1 VTVDQ
6 VADRRPR
13 ARRGPL
19 AGIRVTDFGW
29 VGVGPMATRLLADFG
44 AEVIK
49 VEDVVEL
56 DRVRRL
62 PIYKGGGSR
71 TYGDE
76 DAAPDPNRSGMFNNY
91 SRNKLGVTLNM
102 RLASGRAVAERLIA
116 ASDVVAENF
125 AAGVLERW
133 GLTLAH
139 IRELRPDIITC
150 RMTGYG
156 QVGPEAGYRSYGPVV
171 QAVSGLSH
179 ISGLPGREPS
189 GIGLSYMDNLAAYY
203 NSAAILMALY
213 RRNITGVGADID
225 TSAIEVGIN
234 LLGPV
239 LLDVQAGQG
248 PTRRPG
254 FPSGNM
260 HEFARV
266 APHGVYPA
274 LGEDRWIAISI
285 YTDREWHSLV
295 EVMGDVSLFMNPA
308 FGTMEARFRNHDELD
323 EIVGRW
329 TRQFDAAELMTRLQ
343 ARGVRAGAVQTA
355 QDVFDHDPQTL
366 AREVMFSLDHPVI
379 GAARFESA
387 PIHGGAVDPDHWRSA
402 PLLGEDNDYVFRG
415 ILGMSDEEYGSLV
428 DEGAIIDTSTA
439 ASGAL

>member
-1 VTVDQ
+1 
-6 VADRRPR
+6 
-13 ARRGPL
+13 
-19 AGIRVTDFGW
+19 
-29 VGVGPMATRLLADFG
+29 LLADFG

-49 VEDVVEL
+49 VEDVKEF
-56 DRVRRL
+56 DRVRKL

-116 ASDVVAENF
+116 TSDVVAENF

-133 GLTLAH
+133 GLTPER
-139 IRELRPDIITC
+139 IRQLRHDIITC

-156 QVGPEAGYRSYGPVV
+156 QFGPEAGYRSYGPVV

-179 ISGLPGREPS
+179 ISGLAGREPS

-203 NSAAILMALY
+203 NSAAIMMALY

-234 LLGPV
+234 MLGPV

-248 PTRRPG
+248 PTRRPN
-254 FPSGNM
+254 FPPGNM
-260 HEFARV
+260 VEFPRV

-274 LGEDRWIAISI
+274 LGDDRWIAISV
-285 YTDREWHSLV
+285 YTEDEWYKLV
-295 EVMGDVSLFMNPA
+295 NVMGDNGLLVNPS
-308 FGTMEARFRNHDELD
+308 FETMEARYRNHKELD
-323 EIVGRW
+323 DVVGRW
-329 TRQFDAAELMTRLQ
+329 TAHFDAVELMTRLQ
-343 ARGVRAGAVQTA
+343 AAGVRAGAVQTA
-355 QDVFDHDPQTL
+355 QDVFDDDPQTL
-366 AREVMFSLDHPVI
+366 ARQVMFSLNHPVI
-379 GAARFESA
+379 GEARLESA
-387 PIHGGAVDPDHWRSA
+387 PILGGAVDPDHWRSA

-415 ILGMSDEEYGSLV
+415 ILGMGDDEYQALI
-428 DEGAIIDTSTA
+428 DEGAMLDTATA
-439 ASGAL
+439 ASGAA

>member
-1 VTVDQ
+1 
-6 VADRRPR
+6 
-13 ARRGPL
+13 
-19 AGIRVTDFGW
+19 VTDFSW
-29 VGVGPMATRLLADFG
+29 VGVGPLATRLLADFG

-49 VEDVVEL
+49 VEDVKEL

-62 PIYKGGGSR
+62 PIYKDGGSR

-116 ASDVVAENF
+116 SSDVVAENF

-133 GLTLAH
+133 GLTAER

-156 QVGPEAGYRSYGPVV
+156 QTGPEASYRSYGPVV

-203 NSAAILMALY
+203 NSAAIMMALY
-213 RRNITGVGADID
+213 RRNITGVGTDID

-234 LLGPV
+234 LLGPI
-239 LLDVQAGQG
+239 LLDVQAGRG
-248 PTRRPG
+248 PTRRPD
-254 FPSGNM
+254 FPAGNM
-260 HEFARV
+260 AEFSRV

-274 LGEDRWIAISI
+274 QGEDCWIAISVR
-285 YTDREWHSLV
+285 TDSEWRQLV
-295 EVMGDVSLFMNPA
+295 GVMGDDSLVTNPA
-308 FGTMEARFRNHDELD
+308 FQTMEDRYRNHEELD
-323 EIVGRW
+323 EVVGAW
-329 TRQFDAAELMTRLQ
+329 TRHFDATQLMTRLQ
-343 ARGVRAGAVQTA
+343 AHGVPAGAVQTA
-355 QDVFDHDPQTL
+355 QDVFDRDPQTH
-366 AREVMFSLDHPVI
+366 ARQVMFSLDHPVI
-379 GAARFESA
+379 GTARFESA
-387 PIHGGAVDPDHWRSA
+387 PIRGGAVEPDHWRSA

-415 ILGMSDEEYGSLV
+415 ILGMSNDEYEALIG
-428 DEGAIIDTSTA
+428 EGAIIQAANA
-439 ASGAL
+439 ASGAV